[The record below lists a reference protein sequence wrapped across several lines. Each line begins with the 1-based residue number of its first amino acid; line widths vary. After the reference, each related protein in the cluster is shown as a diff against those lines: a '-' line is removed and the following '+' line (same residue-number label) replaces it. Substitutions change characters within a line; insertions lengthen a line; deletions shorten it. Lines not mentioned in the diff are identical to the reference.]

1 MKELESI
8 TTLRTKKK
16 KKKEKLKIHLSWG
29 KKCSFLNLCSTAMFC
44 SSSYIS
50 TKNKLSGPIKGYLRE
65 MVDWDMWK
73 GQVGKVS

>member
-8 TTLRTKKK
+8 ITVTTKKPAK
-16 KKKEKLKIHLSWG
+16 NTCGGEKS
-29 KKCSFLNLCSTAMFC
+29 SFLKPCRTPVFC

-73 GQVGKVS
+73 GQIGKVS